1 MLESIR
7 RNFESVSPKYIEWDF
22 YSQYIDRE
30 PPFGQLGLPVF
41 IRTYSRYLPTEHRR
55 EKWCEVVLRVVE
67 YSLSLDTVT
76 TTYEKKIEARL
87 MFDDLYNMRSLPAG
101 RTLWVANTPIVEKD
115 GSANFN
121 CTARTVHELSSL
133 VEGFYLLLVGAG
145 FGFSVEKKY
154 TNQLPPF
161 FKGKTIVHKPYEYNK
176 YADIENTYLTNLV
189 WSGCGDGQCKLD
201 PVEGTLNFRLEIEK
215 GDNEFADDYK
225 FGKTFS
231 TRIEVGDSKEGWV
244 MALKSYLAALTSPSV
259 KVIEIDYNNVRPE
272 GSLLKTFGGRSSGP
286 QALQTMFETI
296 AKVVEESN
304 EVGQQLRPVQ
314 VMDIANCIGLAVVV
328 GGVRRS
334 SELCLADID
343 DDEIRNAKKDL
354 WTDPTL
360 IDKRTTRVMSNNSLA
375 LYENPGLKWF
385 EDVMEAIRTTGEP
398 GFISV
403 GNANKKDPSNTRK
416 VFNPCF
422 AAGTMVVTRKGDY
435 PIEDLV
441 GKTVEVFDGN
451 DWVKINNFRV
461 TGENQEVWK
470 LTLDDVYSVV
480 ATPYH
485 TFITNTGERKQLKEL
500 QVWDELKVVHG
511 GISAKITSIEYFG
524 VVDKVYCCTVPT
536 NNSFTLSYG
545 LLVGQCAEICLD
557 DRGVCN
563 LSEVYL
569 PRHITE
575 NRVPN
580 YDSLKLSLTIAT
592 RIGMR
597 MTLVKMFHSGW
608 DYIQNRDRLL
618 GVSLSGIVDFFDAL
632 NMPQKEMV
640 TFLQWC
646 RKQVHE
652 TAEVYANRLGV
663 NIPLLM
669 TTVKPSGTLS
679 TLVGCGSGVHRL
691 YAPYY
696 LRRIRVSVNDPIA
709 LALKDMG
716 IPVNPENGQGEHIH
730 DDGVNTWVF
739 TFGVKSDTPIKAI
752 DESALIQMERY
763 KLVLNNYVD
772 HNVSFTCSVAEDEW
786 MDVAQWLYENY
797 DSFIGVSFLPKFDST
812 NSPYPQLPYEACD
825 EATYNELVRNQPTLS
840 ENEFLTVLSG
850 YEKGELYDLLDSDC
864 GASGCPIR

>member
-1 MLESIR
+1 
-7 RNFESVSPKYIEWDF
+7 
-22 YSQYIDRE
+22 
-30 PPFGQLGLPVF
+30 
-41 IRTYSRYLPTEHRR
+41 
-55 EKWCEVVLRVVE
+55 
-67 YSLSLDTVT
+67 
-76 TTYEKKIEARL
+76 
-87 MFDDLYNMRSLPAG
+87 
-101 RTLWVANTPIVEKD
+101 
-115 GSANFN
+115 
-121 CTARTVHELSSL
+121 
-133 VEGFYLLLVGAG
+133 
-145 FGFSVEKKY
+145 
-154 TNQLPPF
+154 
-161 FKGKTIVHKPYEYNK
+161 
-176 YADIENTYLTNLV
+176 
-189 WSGCGDGQCKLD
+189 
-201 PVEGTLNFRLEIEK
+201 
-215 GDNEFADDYK
+215 
-225 FGKTFS
+225 
-231 TRIEVGDSKEGWV
+231 
-244 MALKSYLAALTSPSV
+244 
-259 KVIEIDYNNVRPE
+259 
-272 GSLLKTFGGRSSGP
+272 
-286 QALQTMFETI
+286 
-296 AKVVEESN
+296 
-304 EVGQQLRPVQ
+304 
-314 VMDIANCIGLAVVV
+314 
-328 GGVRRS
+328 
-334 SELCLADID
+334 
-343 DDEIRNAKKDL
+343 
-354 WTDPTL
+354 
-360 IDKRTTRVMSNNSLA
+360 
-375 LYENPGLKWF
+375 
-385 EDVMEAIRTTGEP
+385 MEAIRTTGEP

-403 GNANKKDPSNTRK
+403 GNANKKDASTTRK

-422 AAGTMVVTRKGDY
+422 AAGTMVMTRNGDY
-435 PIEDLV
+435 PIEQLV

-451 DWVKINNFRV
+451 DWVEIDNFRV

-470 LTLDDVYSVV
+470 LTLDSVCSII

-485 TFITNTGERKQLKEL
+485 TFITNNGERKQLTDL
-500 QVWDELKVVHG
+500 RVWDELKVVHG
-511 GISAKITSIEYFG
+511 NVGAKITSIEYFG

-569 PRHITE
+569 PRHITT
-575 NRVPN
+575 NGVTN

-597 MTLVKMFHSGW
+597 MTLVKMFHSQW
-608 DYIQNRDRLL
+608 DYVQNRDRLL
-618 GVSLSGIVDFFDAL
+618 GVSLSGIVDFFDSV
-632 NMPQKEMV
+632 NMPEHEQV

-663 NIPLLM
+663 NKPLLS

-709 LALKDMG
+709 LALKDLG
-716 IPVNPENGQGEHIH
+716 IPVNPENGQGDHIEA
-730 DDGVNTWVF
+730 DGVNTWVF
-739 TFGVKSDTPIKAI
+739 TFGVKSNTPIKAI

-786 MDVAQWLYENY
+786 MDVAKWLYENY

-825 EATYNELVRNQPTLS
+825 EGTYNELVRNQPALS